1 MSQRDGVSFSLE
13 AFMLDV
19 QAVVNRLGLDRFAL
33 LGFLHS
39 GLIAIPLLFYSQ
51 KLVVG
56 IIAFFFVLYPII
68 EMGLAKGFHI
78 PLLSHLT
85 KNSKRPHEHR
95 SGFAWPAYFIAIG
108 YLFSIIFFRREVACL
123 AILHVSLGDSIAAI
137 VGQQWGKSKLP
148 FNHDKSWLGSGA
160 YLVATF
166 LAGLFFLPWLPSLI
180 LAVTGALI
188 ESLPFKNFDNLLIP
202 VVISLLANVFF

>member
-1 MSQRDGVSFSLE
+1 MIGTTRTELIRK
-13 AFMLDV
+13 
-19 QAVVNRLGLDRFAL
+19 AV
-33 LGFLHS
+33 HSS
-39 GLIAIPLLFYSQ
+39 GLIAIPLLFYSP

-68 EMGLAKGFHI
+68 EMGLAKPDSGKGFHI
-78 PLLSHLT
+78 PLLSPLT
-85 KNSKRPHEHR
+85 KESKRPHEQH

-123 AILHVSLGDSIAAI
+123 AIIHVSLGDSVAAV
-137 VGQQWGKSKLP
+137 VGQRWGRSKLP
-148 FNHDKSWLGSGA
+148 FNHGKSWLGSGA